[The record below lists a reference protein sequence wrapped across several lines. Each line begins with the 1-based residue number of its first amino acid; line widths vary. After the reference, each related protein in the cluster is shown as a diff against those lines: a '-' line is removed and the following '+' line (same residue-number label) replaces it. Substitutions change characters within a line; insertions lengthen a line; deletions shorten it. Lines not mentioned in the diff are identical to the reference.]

1 MVVSDRA
8 KKATLARL
16 LGMDAIV
23 VVMPQEQLAKIVR
36 RNTHRGNRQR
46 TPQEGVVRARQQG
59 CIPRGT
65 Q

>member
-16 LGMDAIV
+16 LSMDAMV

-36 RNTHRGNRQR
+36 QNTHRGNRRR
-46 TPQEGVVRARQQG
+46 TPQEGVVRARQKG
-59 CIPRGT
+59 CIRLLNP
-65 Q
+65 